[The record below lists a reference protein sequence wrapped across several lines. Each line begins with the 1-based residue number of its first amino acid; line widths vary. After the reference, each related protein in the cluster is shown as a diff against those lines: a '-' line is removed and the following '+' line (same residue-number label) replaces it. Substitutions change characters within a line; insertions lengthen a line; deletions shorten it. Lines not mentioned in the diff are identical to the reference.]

1 MTRVLAAALL
11 GTALWLTLPV
21 PVQPV
26 SVASPRCWRRLVRPG
41 RRRAAARARE
51 ASLLE
56 ACESIAGDLRAGLTP
71 EATLARA
78 AVDWPALRPAA
89 QAAALGGDVPTA
101 LRTVAQEAGLRDLVL
116 VAASWQVSQRSG
128 TALAAGMSRVAAR
141 LRRLQ
146 ASRRIVASE
155 LASAR
160 ATARLMVGLP
170 LFAMVLGSGVGGDP
184 AGFLMKQPWGWA
196 CLVVGVG
203 LDFLGLWW
211 IDRIAQ
217 SIASGR

>member
-1 MTRVLAAALL
+1 MTLVLAASLL
-11 GTALWLTLPV
+11 GLAGWLVVPV

-26 SVASPRCWRRLVRPG
+26 SASSPTWG
-41 RRRAAARARE
+41 RRRLRPVRQRAARARE

-56 ACESIAGDLRAGLTP
+56 ACSSIAGDLRAGLTP
-71 EATLARA
+71 EAALARA

-101 LRTVAQEAGLRDLVL
+101 LRSVAREAGLGDLVL

-128 TALAAGMSRVAAR
+128 SALAGGMSHVAAR

-170 LFAMVLGSGVGGDP
+170 LFALVLGSGLGGDP
-184 AGFLMKQPWGWA
+184 AGFLVGSPWGFA
-196 CLVVGVG
+196 CLLTGLG
-203 LDFLGLWW
+203 LDALGLWW
-211 IDRIAQ
+211 IARIAQ

>member
-1 MTRVLAAALL
+1 MTGLTPAVLVGVAV
-11 GTALWLTLPV
+11 WLAVPV
-21 PVQPV
+21 PVGPV
-26 SVASPRCWRRLVRPG
+26 SVTAVRWGLRLARPG
-41 RRRAAARARE
+41 RRRAAARAAE
-51 ASLLE
+51 ASLLD

-71 EATLARA
+71 EATLARTA
-78 AVDWPALRPAA
+78 ADWPALRPAA

-101 LRTVAQEAGLRDLVL
+101 LRSVAREAGLADLVL

-128 TALAAGMSRVAAR
+128 TALAAGMARVAAR

-170 LFAMVLGSGVGGDP
+170 LFALVLGSGLGGDP
-184 AGFLMKQPWGWA
+184 AGFLVGSPWGWA
-196 CLVVGVG
+196 CLLVG
-203 LDFLGLWW
+203 LGLDALGLWW